1 MRRWILALSLAL
13 PAQFVQSG
21 QLAQD
26 KPAIPQGKPAAAQG
40 LDVLTQALAEQKIL
54 LEPELGLCAIPAA
67 VDIRDDLLEYLLV
80 NPRGNAHE
88 SLFTTEV
95 GASPLNV
102 ALLALGV
109 QAGSNAVW
117 IPRDPPPTREEQL
130 AGISSYS
137 VTPPKGDGFLLYV
150 AWKSKGETYFFR
162 IEDLLRNTE
171 TGRSMRRHEWVYLGS
186 RSVQSRKDPA
196 QSLFVA
202 ELDGNLINLAL
213 FEAGTTLITAAL
225 DECLKQT
232 IWLSNAWLLP
242 EQGERVL
249 LIFSRAK
256 LDTLPKRLES
266 ALPEVT
272 DAPAEGHGR

>member
-1 MRRWILALSLAL
+1 MTRSWLLAFLSVL
-13 PAQFVQSG
+13 PWQGAQQEPTN
-21 QLAQD
+21 
-26 KPAIPQGKPAAAQG
+26 PAGKPALSAAQ
-40 LDVLTQALAEQKIL
+40 LALEKALAEQKIL
-54 LEPELGLCAIPAA
+54 LDAELELCAIPAA

-95 GASPLNV
+95 GASQLNV

-109 QAGSNAVW
+109 QPGTNAVW
-117 IPRDPPPTREEQL
+117 TPRDPPPTHEEQL

-137 VTPPKGDGFLLYV
+137 VAPPKGDGFLVYV
-150 AWKSKGETYFFR
+150 AWKTKNETYFFR
-162 IEDLLRNTE
+162 VEDLLRNTE
-171 TGRSMRRHEWVYLGS
+171 TGHSMRRHEWVYLGS

-196 QSLFVA
+196 QTLFVA
-202 ELDGNLINLAL
+202 ELDGNLINLAF

-232 IWLSNAWLLP
+232 VWLSNAWLLP

-249 LIFSRAK
+249 LIFSRKK
-256 LDTLPKRLES
+256 LDVLPKRLES
-266 ALPEVT
+266 ALPEL
-272 DAPAEGHGR
+272 AEKPAEVHGR